1 MVRYLPSVGFARDGD
16 AGGFAWV
23 DVEREVAGGGS
34 VCVLVVKLYGKDS
47 FGPDLGGAAGFE
59 PLADP
64 GRPCWREW
72 VTELVQDRYG
82 VLVVRAFAFGHEVIT
97 CGLGGKP
104 VE

>member
-1 MVRYLPSVGFARDGD
+1 MVPNIAAASPIFTNLRSITTDYVRL
-16 AGGFAWV
+16 W
-23 DVEREVAGGGS
+23 ENTTN
-34 VCVLVVKLYGKDS
+34 GKDS
-47 FGPDLGGAAGFE
+47 FDPDLGGAAGFE

-64 GRPCWREW
+64 GRPCWRER